1 MDGQIVS
8 HYRVIEK
15 LGAGG
20 MGIVYKGEDIKLGRP
35 VALKFLPVSSLD
47 DKNAVERFLREARTA
62 ANLNHPN
69 ICTIYEISEFEG
81 RHFIAMELLDG
92 KSLDRVI
99 DGKPLHIHQLLDL
112 AIQMADGLDAAH
124 SQGILH
130 RDIKSPNI
138 FVTAKGRAK
147 ILDFG
152 LAKLAPGHTKQHSED
167 TDLTIGVAE
176 SLLTTQGVALG
187 TVAYMSPEQARGE
200 TLDART
206 DLFSFGVVL
215 YEMATGQQ
223 TFAGSTS
230 AVIFDA
236 ILNRMPTAPME
247 LNAEIPLELERIISK
262 ALEKDRNMRYQTAS
276 DMRAD
281 LQRLKRDRDSGRTR
295 AVTGSGAVPSMT
307 ASGNWPSATASQTTR
322 ASGGVKTVT
331 PSGGVPP
338 AAAESAGTAQP
349 ATTPQIPPAAGP
361 APKTAAKTAAKVSA
375 AKTAAKPGT
384 GKPAPLSKNV
394 IAGAVA
400 AVVLLVAIGG
410 FFIIRGRRA
419 DTAQPPAPE
428 TAQAAIPQ
436 QTAPLPDP
444 SAQPAGVTPGAT
456 DAGAVAPP
464 ATTPPPTVP
473 PAAVPAPA
481 AAATGQPPP
490 AANAAAPG
498 AKPAVR
504 TPAAPK
510 TPATPA
516 AGAVK
521 TPLNLPP
528 SSPVKDAPKETA
540 PAVDPAVEAM
550 TLARA
555 KFDNK
560 LYDQTIADLQNI
572 IKQNPGSPL
581 VPDAYMLM
589 ATAYQRQSRPDDAM
603 ATYVEL
609 HNKFKTGRYAPE
621 SLYRL
626 AELTLQSKRKDRTE
640 AARSTLTD
648 LVNQYP
654 DSQWAPRALVTKA
667 GIEEREKIKENDATV
682 GGSVPAALISTRAL
696 VERYPNAEGVE
707 AGLWKLADMYD
718 DLKRYDLEARTLEDM
733 GARFP
738 QTRYDVWWR
747 TGELYEKRIKD
758 REKARDAFAKIP
770 SSSPKYKDAQ
780 KRLAK

>member
-20 MGIVYKGEDIKLGRP
+20 MGVVYKGEDIKLGRP
-35 VALKFLPVSSLD
+35 VALKFLPVTSLD

-92 KSLDRVI
+92 KSLDHMI
-99 DGKPLHIHQLLDL
+99 DGKPLAIAQLLDL
-112 AIQMADGLDAAH
+112 AIQIADGLDAAH
-124 SQGILH
+124 SQSILH

-152 LAKLAPGHTKQHSED
+152 LAKLAPGRHGSGPAED

-295 AVTGSGAVPSMT
+295 TVSGSGAVASIA

-322 ASGGVKTVT
+322 ASGGVNAVT
-331 PSGGVPP
+331 PSGGVAPV
-338 AAAESAGTAQP
+338 AAESAGTATAKP
-349 ATTPQIPPAAGP
+349 AAATTPQAAPAAGTATKTAVKAP
-361 APKTAAKTAAKVSA
+361 PKTS
-375 AKTAAKPGT
+375 KPAG
-384 GKPAPLSKNV
+384 GKPAPLSKNA
-394 IAGAVA
+394 IAAAAAAVA
-400 AVVLLVAIGG
+400 LLVAIGG
-410 FFIIRGRRA
+410 FFIIRGRRSEVPQ
-419 DTAQPPAPE
+419 QPVETQQASMPE
-428 TAQAAIPQ
+428 QAAP
-436 QTAPLPDP
+436 APDP
-444 SAQPAGVTPGAT
+444 SAQPAAATTGAT
-456 DAGAVAPP
+456 DAGATTP
-464 ATTPPPTVP
+464 ATTTPPSVATPPVPPP
-473 PAAVPAPA
+473 PA
-481 AAATGQPPP
+481 AAAGQPQP
-490 AANAAAPG
+490 AANAAAAG
-498 AKPAVR
+498 AKPAR

-510 TPATPA
+510 AAANAA

-528 SSPVKDAPKETA
+528 SSPVKDAPVETA
-540 PAVDPAVEAM
+540 PAVDPAAEAM

-560 LYDQTIADLQNI
+560 LYDQAIGDLQTI
-572 IKQNPGSPL
+572 IRQNASSPQ
-581 VPDAYMLM
+581 VPEAYMLM
-589 ATAYQRQSRPDDAM
+589 ANAYQRQGKPDDAM

-626 AELTLQSKRKDRTE
+626 AELTLQSKRKDRNE

-654 DSQWAPRALVTKA
+654 DSQWAPRALTTKA
-667 GIEEREKIKENDATV
+667 GIEEREKIKENDAAL
-682 GGSVPAALISTRAL
+682 GGPVPAALISIRAL

-707 AGLWKLADMYD
+707 ASLWKLADMYD
-718 DLKRYDLEARTLEDM
+718 DLKRYDLEAKSLEDL

-758 REKARDAFAKIP
+758 RDKAREAFAKIP
-770 SSSPKYKDAQ
+770 STSPRYKDAQ